1 MKESQR
7 ALITL
12 KSLFIG
18 SEKVTSDKATLDK
31 GYVIE
36 KIDACLELAV
46 PEVLL
51 DEEGKRRFDEIADD
65 LARRGK
71 IHFKKK

>member
-18 SEKVTSDKATLDK
+18 PGTTTLAK
-31 GYVIE
+31 EYVIE

>member
-12 KSLFIG
+12 KALFGG
-18 SEKVTSDKATLDK
+18 SENDTLNK
-31 GYVIE
+31 EYVLE
-36 KIDACLELAV
+36 KLDACLELAI

-51 DEEGKRRFDEIADD
+51 DEEGKKRFDDISED